1 MPPLPRLTL
10 RFGAPTAAGIPLRVT
25 PPYGEPLSSTLRL
38 PFALDQVALL
48 VRALE
53 AHHHPGDRTWA
64 GGLVPDSQTSVAA
77 ALAQLGLW
85 DGTPDEG
92 SIADDIA
99 RRVGRMLGDLFAGD
113 GAMRDGLA
121 ALDAATS
128 VEGELML
135 AFEEPALALAA
146 LPWEAAHT
154 GGAPVLL
161 SSGKL
166 LTCTRTII
174 FRHVRPPGRA
184 FGAPLRV
191 LTVSPAAWME
201 GQLAT
206 FQGEARQRLAEA
218 VAAAG
223 VAVEA
228 LPAATMAALDAR
240 LRGGPPVDILDF
252 CGHGAVTPAGGCLVF
267 DEPEAGRHFVAAETL
282 AALPNLPP
290 LVVLNACLGARV
302 DPDEPLSNL
311 AVALCGAGA
320 RAVVAMQ
327 FSIRAVAVAR
337 QIVPALYESL
347 ARSQS
352 VGRAVA
358 DARRLLLTTEAAGV
372 SWYLPTLY
380 SADSDGQLPIPI
392 PARPATINPFLT
404 HRARQSPRQY
414 FIGRAQALRRVW
426 DVLRSRNSG
435 ASIYGPSGSGR
446 TATLDRIADELPEQL
461 PGAQAVRLAV
471 YSGTRD
477 SDLRAQIVDQL
488 GGGSAGT
495 YHAALRGRQV
505 ILLIDNLNEIASE
518 GETGWKAR
526 SWLRS
531 LTQLD
536 TRNYSVQLVAT
547 SIDRLSEHFRA
558 DEQRRVSP
566 LHGLLTNAQKLEPFS
581 PAEARQFVLAHLAG
595 TGVAWER
602 FADLYAQPSYPE
614 ELRQRCQ
621 ARWDEL
627 CASLL

>member
-10 RFGAPTAAGIPLRVT
+10 RFGAPTDAGIPLRII

-53 AHHHPGDRTWA
+53 AHHHPGDRSWA
-64 GGLVPDSQTSVAA
+64 TGLVPGSQTAVAT

-85 DGTPDEG
+85 EGTPDEG
-92 SIADDIA
+92 SVADDID
-99 RRVGRMLGDLFAGD
+99 RRVGRMLGELFAGD
-113 GAMRDGLA
+113 RALRDGMA

-128 VEGELML
+128 AEGELVL

-161 SSGKL
+161 ASGKL
-166 LTCTRTII
+166 LSCTRSII
-174 FRHVRPPGRA
+174 FSHMRPPGRA
-184 FGAPLRV
+184 FGTPLRV

-201 GQLAT
+201 GQLAS
-206 FQGEARQRLAEA
+206 FQSEARQRLAEA

-228 LPAATMAALDAR
+228 LPAGTMDALDAR
-240 LRGGPPVDILDF
+240 LRGGPPVDILDY

-267 DEPEAGRHFVAAETL
+267 DEPDAGRDFVTAEAL

-302 DPDEPLSNL
+302 DPDEPLSNM

-337 QIVPALYESL
+337 QIVPALYKAL
-347 ARSQS
+347 ADNQS

-380 SADSDGQLPIPI
+380 SAEGDGQLPVPI
-392 PARPATINPFLT
+392 PARPAALNPFLSN
-404 HRARQSPRQY
+404 RARQSPRQY
-414 FIGRAQALRRVW
+414 FIGREQALRRVW

-461 PGAQAVRLAV
+461 PGAQVVRLAV

-477 SDLRAQIVDQL
+477 ADLRAQLVEQL
-488 GGGSAGT
+488 GGGSASS
-495 YHAALRGRQV
+495 YQAALRGRQV
-505 ILLIDNLNEIASE
+505 VLLIDNLNETSE
-518 GETGWKAR
+518 GTVGWKAR

-531 LTQLD
+531 LTQLE
-536 TRNYSVQLVAT
+536 TRNYSVQIVAT
-547 SIDRLSEHFRA
+547 SIDPLSEHFRA
-558 DEQRRVSP
+558 DELRRVSP

-602 FADLYAQPSYPE
+602 FADLYTQPSYPE

-627 CASLL
+627 CAC